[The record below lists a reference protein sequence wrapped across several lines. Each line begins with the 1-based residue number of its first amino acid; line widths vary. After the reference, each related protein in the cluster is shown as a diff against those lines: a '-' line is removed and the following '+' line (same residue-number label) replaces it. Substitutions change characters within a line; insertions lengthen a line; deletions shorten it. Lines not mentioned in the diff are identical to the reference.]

1 MKNLGPVLALYPMP
15 MVVIGANVNEKP
27 SWTLVGHICIVSHDS
42 VLVSLA
48 KPHYINKGI
57 KETGRL
63 SINLVNQQIL
73 KKADYVGSVSG
84 NKVDKSEVFDYF
96 VSDNGVPVIN
106 DSPLVIEGSV
116 VDIYEY
122 QNFDNFILK
131 IENTYVDEK
140 NLNEQGKIDYQKV
153 APVLFDFPNY
163 EYLELGKVIGKC
175 LALDD

>member
-1 MKNLGPVLALYPMP
+1 MP

-27 SWTLVGHICIVSHDS
+27 SWTLVGHIGIVSHDS

-153 APVLFDFPNY
+153 N
-163 EYLELGKVIGKC
+163 
-175 LALDD
+175 